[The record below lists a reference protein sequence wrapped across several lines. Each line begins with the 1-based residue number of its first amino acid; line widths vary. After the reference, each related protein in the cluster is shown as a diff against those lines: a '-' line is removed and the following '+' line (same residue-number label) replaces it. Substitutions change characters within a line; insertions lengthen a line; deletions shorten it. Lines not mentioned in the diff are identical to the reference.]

1 MWWILYIGT
10 TAYVLTDAVI
20 NKVYF
25 HKRFK
30 EDGYKYTVKNHI
42 GIPEI
47 ILGTLAFGAHLIP
60 GVNLIFPLANLDR
73 EASYD
78 ERINYMLEA
87 GTIEEPEKET
97 VKKRTDGSIYNSKE
111 SIEETLDKLFSQGKE
126 DKTTDTYYRPI
137 NPPEEDNLK
146 NGYTYKKDNKKQ

>member
-20 NKVYF
+20 NKIYF

-47 ILGTLAFGAHLIP
+47 ILGTIAFGAHLIP
-60 GVNLIFPLANLDR
+60 GVNLIFPIANRDR

-78 ERINYMLEA
+78 ERVNYMLEA
-87 GTIEEPEKET
+87 GTIEEHDEPNIKE
-97 VKKRTDGSIYNSKE
+97 VKKESDNI
-111 SIEETLDKLFSQGKE
+111 SIEETIDKLFDKE
-126 DKTTDTYYRPI
+126 DNTTNNYRPVNI
-137 NPPEEDNLK
+137 SDSIDQK
-146 NGYTYKKDNKKQ
+146 GYSYKKSLFNKRK